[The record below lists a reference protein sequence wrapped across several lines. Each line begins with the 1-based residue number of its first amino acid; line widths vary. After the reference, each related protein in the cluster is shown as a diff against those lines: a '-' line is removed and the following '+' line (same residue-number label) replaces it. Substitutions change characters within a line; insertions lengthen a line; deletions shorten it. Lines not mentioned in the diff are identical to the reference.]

1 MDSFVGPVAA
11 FLVYKYTH
19 YYHTLH
25 LKPNFLKNKK
35 RSAMKS
41 GSLLT
46 LTLGALL
53 LAGIPI
59 SSAAVTP
66 NSNIRL
72 PTDGGDEWPSP
83 PWDCCDKLKQSP
95 LRIWPPKYKCLD
107 EVDHCAAACEDC
119 KRADG
124 GGYVCRDWYW
134 GVNPGPKCTGGGGEE
149 AVRSRPWKCCDDAV
163 CTRSMPPTCSCQD
176 KVKSCSGGCGKCVQV
191 ESQPPRFRCLD
202 RYHGFPGPKCHNQ
215 PA

>member
-1 MDSFVGPVAA
+1 
-11 FLVYKYTH
+11 
-19 YYHTLH
+19 
-25 LKPNFLKNKK
+25 
-35 RSAMKS
+35 MKS
-41 GSLLT
+41 GNLLT

-59 SSAAVTP
+59 SSAAVTT

-72 PTDGGDEWPSP
+72 PTDAGAGDEWPSP
-83 PWDCCDKLKQSP
+83 PWECCDKLKQSP
-95 LRIWPPKYKCLD
+95 LRIWPPKYKCMD

-119 KRADG
+119 KRVD
-124 GGYVCRDWYW
+124 GGYVCQDWYW
-134 GVNPGPKCTGGGGEE
+134 GVNPGPKCTGGDGDGDGEGLE

-176 KVKSCSGGCGKCVQV
+176 KVRSCSGGCGKCVQV